1 MQILQLPQE
10 LLDHTL
16 SFLHPEDIIRFGQT
30 CKQAHA
36 FVNPQNQLLW
46 RSAFLYVFDDPKD
59 AWSMMPESWAHQAES
74 LRVYTRTWDWHRE
87 LVRRLSTLRAIRS
100 KWCADVEAPRAQE
113 YLDTLLSILDTA
125 KPRPTK
131 RDILKGLIPI
141 VDDRYISLNMLILAD
156 VDKYR
161 AGLEN
166 LIHDSGTV
174 RYMRYAG
181 SDGNPWNSPRRP
193 VTRSM
198 TWSENEKNRP
208 ESASRLHVM
217 FGLTVRDRIEN
228 MARGAA
234 RRKVYDW
241 SLSGPDNDYGPF
253 KRDGSGQVDWSF
265 LEGIHSVI
273 ARNFAMCVEGQISI
287 PQGFCYSI
295 PCRTLNDPT
304 VPNDWARVTGPWL
317 GTYAFMDY
325 ADFFAYNTWDGQSGG
340 ARPTLDDEPEA
351 CGDLMKLDLQLD
363 ETLADDPRL
372 HTALPISKDLPPLY
386 FQGLSRAHVG
396 LHRPAIGVRGSVS
409 LVPGNREVRWR
420 FIITYS
426 GQDQWQLEGIQ
437 PGGIRSGGIFG
448 LWSQCDHEETGPV
461 GPFCYFPMELCKPT
475 SVVLVAS

>member
-10 LLDHTL
+10 LLGRTL
-16 SFLHPEDIIRFGQT
+16 SFLYPEDIIRFGRT

-36 FVNPQNQLLW
+36 FVHPRNQLLW
-46 RSAFLYVFDDPKD
+46 RSAFLHVFDDPKD
-59 AWSMMPESWAHQAES
+59 AWSMMPESWAES
-74 LRVYTRTWDWHRE
+74 LRVSIKDWDWHRE

-125 KPRPTK
+125 KPCRTK
-131 RDILKGLIPI
+131 RDILNRLIPI
-141 VDDRYISLNMLILAD
+141 IDDRYIFLNMLILAD
-156 VDKYR
+156 VEKYR
-161 AGLEN
+161 AGLEH

-174 RYMRYAG
+174 SYMRYAG
-181 SDGNPWNSPRRP
+181 SDGNPSNSPRRP

-198 TWSENEKNRP
+198 TRSENEKNRP

-228 MARGAA
+228 RARSAA

-273 ARNFAMCVEGQISI
+273 
-287 PQGFCYSI
+287 GFYYSI

-317 GTYAFMDY
+317 GTYVFMDY

-340 ARPTLDDEPEA
+340 ARPTLDGEREA
-351 CGDLMKLDLQLD
+351 CGELMTLDLQLD

-396 LHRPAIGVRGSVS
+396 LHRPAIGLRGSVS

-420 FIITYS
+420 FIITY
-426 GQDQWQLEGIQ
+426 GGHDQWQLEGIQ
-437 PGGIRSGGIFG
+437 PGGIRSGGVFG
-448 LWSQCDHEETGPV
+448 LWSQCDHQETGPV
-461 GPFCYFPMELCKPT
+461 GPFCYFPLELCKPN
-475 SVVLVAS
+475 SVVLGGS

>member
-10 LLDHTL
+10 LLAHTL
-16 SFLHPEDIIRFGQT
+16 SFLHPEVIMRFGRT

-36 FVNPQNQLLW
+36 FVNPQNQILW
-46 RSAFLYVFDDPKD
+46 RSAFLHIFDDPND
-59 AWSMMPESWAHQAES
+59 AWSMMPGSDA
-74 LRVYTRTWDWHRE
+74 LRVYSNDWDWHHE
-87 LVRRLSTLRAIRS
+87 LVRRLSALREIRS
-100 KWCADVEAPRAQE
+100 KWCAHDEAARAAGH
-113 YLDTLLSILDTA
+113 LDTLLSILDTA
-125 KPRPTK
+125 KFSPTA
-131 RDILKGLIPI
+131 RDIANGRLP
-141 VDDRYISLNMLILAD
+141 VEDDRYLSLNMLILAD
-156 VDKYR
+156 VDHYR

-181 SDGNPWNSPRRP
+181 SDGNPWDSPRRP

-198 TWSENEKNRP
+198 TWNEMEKNRP

-217 FGLTVRDRIEN
+217 FGLTVRERIEN

-273 ARNFAMCVEGQISI
+273 ARNFAMCVEGHISM

-295 PCRTLNDPT
+295 PHRTLKDPT

-325 ADFFAYNTWDGQSGG
+325 ADFFAYNTWDGQSG

-351 CGDLMKLDLQLD
+351 CGDLMKLELQLD
-363 ETLADDPRL
+363 ETLADDPKL

-386 FQGLSRAHVG
+386 FQGLSRAHAG

-448 LWSQCDHEETGPV
+448 LWSQCDHEESGPV

-475 SVVLVAS
+475 SIVLAAA